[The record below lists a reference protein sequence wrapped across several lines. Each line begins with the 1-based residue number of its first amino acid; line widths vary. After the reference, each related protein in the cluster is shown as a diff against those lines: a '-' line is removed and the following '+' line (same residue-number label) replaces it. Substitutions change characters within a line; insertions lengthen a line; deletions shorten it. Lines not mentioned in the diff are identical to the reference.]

1 MKWIMKNKAAGKRK
15 SLAFRVKVLALW
27 LEKMRHN
34 RYAKTRLVL
43 QAKAILLRVGAL
55 GCSLYSFLA
64 VCGLPASLLG
74 EVATPWHLYLFA
86 SLGGAAGF
94 AVGLA
99 LANDTDTKAYCLME
113 AEWRNAT
120 YSGLEPRDR
129 RHRVG

>member
-43 QAKAILLRVGAL
+43 RAKAILLRVGAL

-74 EVATPWHLYLFA
+74 EVAIPWHLYLFA

-99 LANDTDTKAYCLME
+99 LANDTDTKAYRLMA
-113 AEWRNAT
+113 AEWRDAAL
-120 YSGLEPRDR
+120 SGMMPRGR
-129 RHRVG
+129 RHIG